1 MALPGKLP
9 TIIQHCAHTL
19 SSAQLTERAFH
30 IRRIPFTN
38 SQALMDKSRKI
49 VVVGLGYVGLP
60 LAISLA
66 RSCPVIGFDIDSNR
80 VGELEACE
88 DRTREVGP
96 DRLRESTLTYSADPA
111 SITGADIYIV
121 TVPTPVTE

>member
-1 MALPGKLP
+1 MWD
-9 TIIQHCAHTL
+9 
-19 SSAQLTERAFH
+19 F
-30 IRRIPFTN
+30 
-38 SQALMDKSRKI
+38 
-49 VVVGLGYVGLP
+49 P

-66 RSCPVIGFDIDSNR
+66 RSYPVIGFDIDANR

-88 DRTREVGP
+88 DRTREVEF

-121 TVPTPVTE
+121 TVPTPVTANNQPDLGARARQQDGRRGHVKGCGRCL